1 MKSKLL
7 IIILLAFGLNVFAQK
22 NISYSDM
29 NYKEEVG
36 VVQLHPTG
44 FDLDKPVIYLQNMKE
59 QLHLEFDL
67 LVDNAPFLYYTFI
80 HCNNQWQPTDIQQNE
95 YLSGFFQDDIDNFT
109 FSLNTYIN
117 YVHYDLVFPTEDMMP
132 KLSGNYLLVVTGENS
147 DDVYFTRRFFIVEEQ
162 AAISTFMPRYPFDLN
177 LGQNEQEID
186 LDIVYPDLFN
196 SRADQY
202 SNVTIQ
208 QNGRWDNAIVGLK
221 PTYIY
226 PEKLSYINNAQTV
239 FESGNQYIRINTS
252 NFDNRPER
260 TKTVY
265 HDDNGYVVTLY
276 PDTKRNTIAYIE
288 DEDLFGE
295 KYIYL
300 ELDGYDATKEA
311 DYAKVEFSLQ
321 WPQYML
327 DKDVYI
333 IGAITD
339 WRVDESSKMVY
350 DPIFRGYKKT
360 LFLKQGYYDY
370 MYLVK
375 DNVTGKTTLAPING
389 DFWETNNMYHI
400 FVYLF
405 DPTQNYDQLIGYKT
419 IKSHPRK

>member
-7 IIILLAFGLNVFAQK
+7 IIILLSFGLNVFAQK

-252 NFDNRPER
+252 NFENRPER

-350 DPIFRGYKKT
+350 DPNFRGYKKT

>member
-1 MKSKLL
+1 MKNKLL

>member
-1 MKSKLL
+1 MRFKLL
-7 IIILLAFGLNVFAQK
+7 IIILLAFSFSGLAQK
-22 NISYSDM
+22 GISFSDM
-29 NYKEEVG
+29 NYHNEVQT
-36 VVQLHPTG
+36 VLLHPVG
-44 FDLDKPVIYLQNMKE
+44 FDFDKPIIYRKDMKE
-59 QLHLEFDL
+59 KLHLQFDV
-67 LVDNAPFLYYTFI
+67 LVDDAPFLYYTFI
-80 HCNNQWQPTDIQQNE
+80 HCDNKWQPSDLQQSE
-95 YLSGFFQDDIDNFT
+95 YIAGYFQDDIDDFT
-109 FSLNTYIN
+109 FSLNTYVN

-132 KLSGNYLLVVTGENS
+132 KLSGNYLLVVTGENPN
-147 DDVYFTRRFFIVEEQ
+147 DVYFTRRFYVVEEKSV
-162 AAISTFMPRYPFDLN
+162 ISTKMPRYPFDLN
-177 LGQNEQEID
+177 LGQNAQEID

-196 SRADQY
+196 SRADEY

-208 QNGRWDNAIVGLK
+208 QNGRWDNAIIGLK

-226 PEKLSYINNAQTV
+226 PDKLSYINNAKTV
-239 FESGNQYIRINTS
+239 FESGNQYLRINTS

-265 HDDNGYVVTLY
+265 HDENGYVVTLY
-276 PDTKRNTIAYIE
+276 PDTKRNTVAYIT
-288 DEDLFGE
+288 DEDLYGE

-300 ELDGYDATKEA
+300 ELSGYDATKEA
-311 DYAKVEFSLQ
+311 DYTQVEFFLQ

-350 DPIFRGYKKT
+350 DPTMRGYKKT
-360 LFLKQGYYDY
+360 LLLKQGYYDY

-375 DNVTGKTTLAPING
+375 DNITGQTTLAPING
-389 DFWETNNMYHI
+389 NFWETNNLYHI

-405 DPTQNYDQLIGYKT
+405 DPTQNYDQLIGYKVVR
-419 IKSHPRK
+419 SH

>member
-7 IIILLAFGLNVFAQK
+7 IIILLSFGLNVFAQK